1 MESQSGKKPMWLSIL
16 RWSARI
22 LALLVAIFLLFMFIG
37 EGIGGR
43 PANAQPLQARDYF
56 LLSLFGLYIIGL
68 IIGLWRE
75 GLGGLISL
83 VFMAIHIIFLKSE
96 GIKNLIYFY
105 VMLLPCILYLLSWYF
120 NRRWARQALTSMS
133 Q

>member
-1 MESQSGKKPMWLSIL
+1 MEVKNRNKPLWLSIL

-37 EGIGGR
+37 ESIGGR

-56 LLSLFGLYIIGL
+56 LLSLFGLYFIGL

-83 VFMAIHIIFLKSE
+83 VFMAIHIIFLTSE
-96 GIKNLIYFY
+96 GIKNLTYFY
-105 VMLLPCILYLLSWYF
+105 VMFLPSVLYILSWYF
-120 NRRWARQALTSMS
+120 HRRWSRQALTSMS